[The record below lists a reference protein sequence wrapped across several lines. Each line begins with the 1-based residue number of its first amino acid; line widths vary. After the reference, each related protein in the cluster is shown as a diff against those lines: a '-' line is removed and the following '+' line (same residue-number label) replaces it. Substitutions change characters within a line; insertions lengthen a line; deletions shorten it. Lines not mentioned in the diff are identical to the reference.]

1 MKKNEYGILIP
12 LGLFFLISLVTVYS
26 ASMMLSLA
34 YKGLILKQLIWY
46 LVGFLVIYVIMKFKP
61 CFFIDKAYYFYAAGI
76 ISLALLLIFGSEING
91 SKCWFQIPGIG
102 SIQPSEF
109 MKIILVL
116 TLSKT
121 YKEFNKKH
129 PLKSFKD
136 DLNIILLTLLI
147 TAIPSILTFLQPD
160 TGMVMIYF
168 LIATIMLFTVGIRKT
183 FFIVGITITIIFIS
197 VFLYFFFN
205 YQDIFINVLGTKF
218 FYRIDRLLDWSNQ
231 SGMQLT
237 NALAAIKAAGLTG
250 FGIAQTPIY
259 FPEPHTDFIFSIFA
273 SNFGLI
279 GCIILII
286 IIIIFDLSIININ
299 EVTTKKEYKYTI
311 IGFAIILIYQQIQ
324 NIGMNIGLLPIMGIT
339 LPFISYGGSS
349 LLSYMVIIGIV
360 MGISK
365 IKEYN

>member
-12 LGLFFLISLVTVYS
+12 LGLFFLISLITVYS
-26 ASMMLSLA
+26 ASMMLSVT
-34 YKGLILKQLIWY
+34 YKSLIYKQLMWY
-46 LVGFLVIYVIMKFKP
+46 LIGFAVIYIIMKFKP
-61 CFFIDKAYYFYAAGI
+61 CFFIDKAYYFYVIGI
-76 ISLALLLIFGSEING
+76 VSLALLLVFGSEVNG

-129 PLKSFKD
+129 PLRSIKD
-136 DLNIILLTLLI
+136 DFNIVLLTLLI
-147 TAIPSILTFLQPD
+147 TAIPSVLTFLQPD
-160 TGMVMIYF
+160 TGMVMIYC
-168 LIATIMLFTVGIRKT
+168 LIAIIMLFAVGIRKT
-183 FFIVGITITIIFIS
+183 FFIIGIAIIIIFIS
-197 VFLYFFFN
+197 AFLYFFFN
-205 YQDIFINVLGTKF
+205 HQDVFINILGTKF
-218 FYRIDRLLDWSNQ
+218 FYRIDRLLDWSSQ

-250 FGIAQTPIY
+250 FGIAKTPIY
-259 FPEPHTDFIFSIFA
+259 FPEPHTDFIFSVFA

-279 GCIILII
+279 GCVILII
-286 IIIIFDLSIININ
+286 IIMIFDLSILNIN
-299 EVTTKKEYKYTI
+299 EITIKKEYKYMI
-311 IGFAIILIYQQIQ
+311 VGFATILIYQQIQ

-349 LLSYMVIIGIV
+349 LLSYMIIIGIII
-360 MGISK
+360 GISK

>member
-12 LGLFFLISLVTVYS
+12 LGLFFLISIITVFS
-26 ASMMLSLA
+26 ASMMLSA
-34 YKGLILKQLIWY
+34 TYKILIYRQLMWY
-46 LVGFLVIYVIMKFKP
+46 LIGFVVILVIIKFKP
-61 CFFIDKAYYFYAAGI
+61 SFFIDKAYYFYFVGI
-76 ISLALLLIFGSEING
+76 ISLILLLIFGTEING

-129 PLKSFKD
+129 PIRSVKNDIS
-136 DLNIILLTLLI
+136 IILLTLLI
-147 TAIPSILTFLQPD
+147 TVIPSVLTFLQPD

-168 LIATIMLFTVGIRKT
+168 LIATLMLFTVGIRRL
-183 FFIVGITITIIFIS
+183 FFIVGIALVILIGGA
-197 VFLYFFFN
+197 FLYFFFN
-205 YQDIFINVLGTKF
+205 YQDTFINILGTKF
-218 FYRIDRLLDWSNQ
+218 FYRIDRILDWSNQ

-250 FGIAQTPIY
+250 FGIGKTPIY
-259 FPEPHTDFIFSIFA
+259 FPEPHTDFIFSVFA
-273 SNFGLI
+273 NNFGLI
-279 GCIILII
+279 GCVILLV

-299 EVTTKKEYKYTI
+299 EVTTKKEYKYVI
-311 IGFAIILIYQQIQ
+311 IGFATILIYQQIQ

-349 LLSYMVIIGIV
+349 LLSYMIIIGIIIS
-360 MGISK
+360 ISK